1 MRIIAGRLKGRRL
14 QGPRWA
20 GLRPTSD
27 SLRETLFN
35 ILGDRVEG
43 TRVLDAYAGT
53 GALGIEALSRGAA
66 HVTFIERD
74 RRATALVTRNLAACG
89 IGEGY
94 TMVPA
99 AFEIAAARLRGER
112 FDLILLDPPYDAID
126 LEDVLVG
133 AAAMLADDGL
143 VVLEHGARTEPP
155 MRAGALT
162 RRRRVVAGDSALAF
176 YERDTT

>member
-14 QGPRWA
+14 QGPRWP

-35 ILGDRVEG
+35 ILGNRVDG

-53 GALGIEALSRGAA
+53 GALGIEAFSRGAA
-66 HVTFIERD
+66 HVTFIEHD
-74 RRATALVTRNLAACG
+74 RRATALVARNLAACG

-94 TMVPA
+94 TMVPV
-99 AFEIAAARLRGER
+99 AFEIAAGRLRGER

-126 LEDVLVG
+126 LDGVLIA

-143 VVLEHGARTEPP
+143 VVLEHGARAEPP
-155 MRAGALT
+155 VRAGALT

-176 YERDTT
+176 YERETT